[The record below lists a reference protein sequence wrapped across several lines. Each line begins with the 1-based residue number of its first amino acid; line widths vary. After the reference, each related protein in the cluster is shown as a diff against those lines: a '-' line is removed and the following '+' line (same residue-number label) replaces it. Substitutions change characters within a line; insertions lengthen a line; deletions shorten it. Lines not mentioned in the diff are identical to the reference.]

1 MLVTIIAWTMLIYS
15 LIGLLVEFFFIFVG
29 DTTKDRVKGFVDV
42 VYFAFTIYFILR
54 FIYG

>member
-1 MLVTIIAWTMLIYS
+1 MLITIMAWIMLVYS

-42 VYFAFTIYFILR
+42 AYFAFTIYFILR

>member
-1 MLVTIIAWTMLIYS
+1 MLITIMAWIMLAYS
-15 LIGLLVEFFFIFVG
+15 LIGLVVEFLFIFVG
-29 DTTKDRVKGFVDV
+29 NTTKDRVKGFVDV

>member
-1 MLVTIIAWTMLIYS
+1 MLITIMAWIMLVYS

-29 DTTKDRVKGFVDV
+29 DTTKDRVTGFVDV

>member
-1 MLVTIIAWTMLIYS
+1 MLITIIAWTMLIYS

-54 FIYG
+54 FIHG

>member
-1 MLVTIIAWTMLIYS
+1 MLITIMAWTMLIYS

-54 FIYG
+54 FIHG

>member
-1 MLVTIIAWTMLIYS
+1 MAWTMLIYS

-42 VYFAFTIYFILR
+42 VYFAFTIYFI
-54 FIYG
+54 

>member
-1 MLVTIIAWTMLIYS
+1 MLITTIAWTMLIYS